1 MIDGVGSAVLL
12 ACDEVSCAY
21 GQHVALKPVRV
32 SIGAGEFVG
41 VVGPSGSGKSSLLR
55 VLSGAMPPASGVL
68 RVKGDKPLRAL
79 LVRQEDPLFPWM
91 TALDNACFG
100 LRMLGVPEHD
110 REREARSLFQRF
122 GLSGFERAYPGQL
135 SAGMKQR
142 VAVIAGVISRPDI
155 LLMDE
160 PFGALDYSMREHLQ
174 NELLQLWPASG
185 AAVVFVTHD
194 IDEAVLLCDRV
205 YVLRG
210 TPGEISAEIIV
221 DLPRP
226 RQIDSPEFF
235 AVRRK
240 ILKAGGVP

>member
-1 MIDGVGSAVLL
+1 MV
-12 ACDEVSCAY
+12 CDEVSCTY
-21 GQHVALKPVRV
+21 GQHVALKPVTL

-41 VVGPSGSGKSSLLR
+41 VVGPSGCGKTSLLR
-55 VLSGAMPPASGVL
+55 VLSGAVRPATGSVRVDGGV
-68 RVKGDKPLRAL
+68 KLRAL
-79 LVRQEDPLFPWM
+79 LVRQEDSLFPWM

-100 LRMLGVPEHD
+100 LRMLGVAAG
-110 REREARSLFQRF
+110 ERQRQARALFARF
-122 GLSGFERAYPGQL
+122 GLAGFEHVYPSEL

-142 VAVIAGVISRPDI
+142 VAVIGGVISRPDL

-174 NELLQLWPASG
+174 NELLELWPPSG

-210 TPGEISAEIIV
+210 SPGEIAGEVRV

-226 RQIDSPEFF
+226 RQIDSPDFF
-235 AVRRK
+235 AIRRR
-240 ILKAGGVP
+240 IRKAAGAA